1 MTEEQWRSYAPA
13 AAPPGGSLLA
23 VAKRMA
29 VLRQDNR
36 ISARLGRHRTVPT
49 GGRAT
54 AVLQS
59 EEQWLAAAR
68 EARSLRLPLHH
79 DRPKNWD
86 AFAAICAVL
95 GLAESGEERRAL
107 RVLDAGSAR
116 YSPVLPWL
124 RLYGL
129 GPPTGAL
136 LGINLEFGRE
146 RRRDGVVFRFGD
158 ATATGLPAA
167 SFDAVTCLS
176 VIEHG
181 IPIEAFLAEAA
192 RIVRPGGVLCVST
205 DYDQD
210 PPDTRGITA
219 YGVPVRIFGPDGI
232 RDLVAAADRAG
243 FTLVGELD
251 DAALAHPQRPVHWER
266 TCLDYT
272 FILLTFRRR

>member
-1 MTEEQWRSYAPA
+1 MPTRV
-13 AAPPGGSLLA
+13 PP
-23 VAKRMA
+23 
-29 VLRQDNR
+29 
-36 ISARLGRHRTVPT
+36 
-49 GGRAT
+49 T

-59 EEQWLAAAR
+59 EAQWRSATT
-68 EARSLRLPLHH
+68 EALSLGLPLHH

-86 AFAAICAVL
+86 ALGAVGAVL
-95 GLAESGEERRAL
+95 GLAGAEQRGSL

-129 GPPTGAL
+129 GEAPGAL

-158 ATATGLPAA
+158 ATATDLP
-167 SFDAVTCLS
+167 SGSCDAVTCMS

-181 IPIEAFLAEAA
+181 IPIGGLFAEAA
-192 RIVRPGGVLCVST
+192 RLVRPGGILVVST

-210 PPDTRGITA
+210 PPDTTGITA
-219 YGVPVRIFGPDGI
+219 YGVPVRIFGPDGV
-232 RDLVAAADRAG
+232 RGLVAAADDAG
-243 FTLVGELD
+243 FALVGELD
-251 DAALAHPQRPVHWER
+251 DEALTHPERPVHWKR
-266 TCLDYT
+266 TGLDYT